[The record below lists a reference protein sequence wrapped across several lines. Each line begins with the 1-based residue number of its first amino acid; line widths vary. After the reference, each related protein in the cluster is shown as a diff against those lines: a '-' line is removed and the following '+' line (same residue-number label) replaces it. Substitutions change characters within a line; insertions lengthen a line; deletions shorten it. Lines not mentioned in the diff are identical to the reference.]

1 MADNIPLIV
10 EVQTKG
16 VKQAASDLQALEKA
30 ASSAEKS
37 TGGMSSGVNAVNAQL
52 AAMGAKAKN
61 AGSAFRD
68 LDPAAAAMAKLGKE
82 SKTAAEGIKSA
93 TTQLDKF
100 NKEAKDAEGPAK
112 GVSGALS
119 SLSKF
124 TGGLAI
130 GAAIYQMVG
139 DLKNAIDGLD
149 KLNDQ
154 VEMLGISAESLSA
167 LNFAGVL
174 SGISAEDMTQGLTR
188 LSVKMAEATEG
199 GNKASAVFE
208 KLGISVTDSS
218 GKLKAADAVY
228 YEIADAFSQM
238 EAGAEKTALSVEL
251 FNRGGA
257 KFVQMLSN
265 GSDGLRKMTDEAKA
279 LGGVIDGELVRQ
291 ADEFNDNL
299 ERLGTLSSSVGR
311 SILSSLLPPLNTL
324 IADLLRGISAA
335 GGFWSAMGA
344 VATMPFGN
352 LSTQIKSVRA
362 DLAGMEKD
370 QKEAGYFDQQRY
382 DRKIAQLKILQ
393 DRMADL
399 VVKENGAS
407 YSNEGRGTKPQSV
420 ASNSPSA
427 DYIALTQKMSGVSAD
442 FHKHLKILNAEYG
455 RTGNLKQYQA
465 EVQKLIETETQIGK
479 DSIKKPRT
487 GGGGGKTAAA
497 QASEEAKAYQDA
509 MKGLASVNANAQ
521 KSTLELSAAQS
532 TLYDLMT
539 SPAWATM
546 PEAWKQTALAQ
557 FESARA
563 AEMQAEKFK
572 EHAKAMEEGKRV
584 MESVRTPSEKLGVEI
599 TNLNKLLE
607 EGAISWE
614 VYARKVFAVQD
625 DFEATGKV
633 AKETGDEMDEFAKSA
648 AKNIQSEL
656 ADFLFDPFKD
666 GLDGMLEQ
674 WGKMLQRMI
683 AEAAAAQV
691 ARYLFGDMKDGKV
704 GGLVG
709 SIPWESIASA
719 IFSAKGNAFD
729 NGQVKKFASGGVF
742 GNGRI
747 LTKPTMF
754 ALGGTL
760 GVAGE
765 AGPEGA
771 LPLKRMSN
779 GKLGVYMSGGG
790 GTTINQTI
798 NAGSGTDKA
807 EVKRAA
813 ASGARAALGIMGGA
827 RRYG

>member
-93 TTQLDKF
+93 TNQLDKF

-130 GAAIYQMVG
+130 GATIYQMVG
-139 DLKNAIDGLD
+139 DLKSAIDGLD

-174 SGISAEDMTQGLTR
+174 SGISADEMTQGLTR

-228 YEIADAFSQM
+228 YEIADA
-238 EAGAEKTALSVEL
+238 
-251 FNRGGA
+251 
-257 KFVQMLSN
+257 
-265 GSDGLRKMTDEAKA
+265 KA

-299 ERLGTLSSSVGR
+299 AKMGTLASSVGR
-311 SILSSLLPPLNTL
+311 SILSNLLPPLNTL
-324 IADLLRGISAA
+324 IADLLRGTAAA
-335 GGFWSAMGA
+335 GGFFSYMGA

-352 LSTQIKSVRA
+352 LSTQIKSVRT

-407 YSNEGRGTKPQSV
+407 YSNEGRGVRPQSV
-420 ASNSPSA
+420 AANSPSA

-455 RTGNLKQYQA
+455 RTGNLKNYQA
-465 EVQKLIETETQIGK
+465 EVKKLIETETQIGK
-479 DSIKKPRT
+479 DSIKKPKA

-497 QASEEAKAYQDA
+497 QASEEAKVYQDA

-546 PEAWKQTALAQ
+546 PEAWKQTAVAQ

-563 AEMQAEKFK
+563 AEMQAEKFR
-572 EHAKAMEEGKRV
+572 EHAKAMEEGKKV
-584 MESVRTPSEKLGVEI
+584 MESMRTPEEALASEIV
-599 TNLNKLLE
+599 NLNRLLD
-607 EGAISWE
+607 EGAISWD
-614 VYARKVFAVQD
+614 VYARAVFAAQD
-625 DFEATGKV
+625 KLDGTKEKV
-633 AKETGDEMDEFAKSA
+633 KETTNEMDEFAKSA
-648 AKNIQSEL
+648 AKNIQSSL
-656 ADFLFDPFKD
+656 ADFLFDPFKE
-666 GLDGMLEQ
+666 GLDGMLK
-674 WGKMLQRMI
+674 GFATMLQRMI
-683 AEAAAAQV
+683 AEAAAAQI
-691 ARYLFGDMKDGKV
+691 ATALFGDMKSGKV

-709 SIPWESIASA
+709 SIPWGEILGAVLS
-719 IFSAKGNAFD
+719 KDGNAFD
-729 NGQVKKFASGGVF
+729 GGQVKKFASGGVF
-742 GNGRI
+742 GKGRI

-813 ASGARAALGIMGGA
+813 ASGARTALGVMGGA

>member
-1 MADNIPLIV
+1 MANDSIPLIV

-16 VKQAASDLQALEKA
+16 VKQAAADLQALEKA
-30 ASSAEKS
+30 ASSTEKS
-37 TGGMSSGVNAVNAQL
+37 TGGMSSAVNAVNAQL
-52 AAMGAKAKN
+52 AAMGAKAKG
-61 AGSAFRD
+61 AGSSLSA
-68 LDPAAAAMAKLGKE
+68 LDPAAAAMAKMGREAKN
-82 SKTAAEGIKSA
+82 AAEGVKAA

-100 NKEAKDAEGPAK
+100 NKEAKEAEGPAK
-112 GVSGALS
+112 GVAGALG

-130 GAAIYQMVG
+130 GAALYEMVG
-139 DLKNAIDGLD
+139 SLKSAIDGLD
-149 KLNDQ
+149 HLNDQ

-167 LNFAGVL
+167 LNFAGTL
-174 SGISAEDMTQGLTR
+174 SGISADEMTQGLTR
-188 LSVKMAEATEG
+188 LSVKMAEAAEG

-208 KLGISVTDSS
+208 KLGINVLDSS
-218 GKLKAADAVY
+218 GKLKAADAIY
-228 YEIADAFSQM
+228 YEVADAFSQM
-238 EAGAEKTALSVEL
+238 DKGAEKTALSVEL

-257 KFVQMLSN
+257 KFVQMLSM

-279 LGGVIDGELVRQ
+279 LGGVIDGDLVRQ
-291 ADEFNDNL
+291 SDEFNDNL
-299 ERLGTLSSSVGR
+299 AKLGTLASSVGR
-311 SILSSLLPPLNTL
+311 SILSGLLPPLNAL

-344 VATMPFGN
+344 VATMPFGD
-352 LSTQIKSVRA
+352 LATQIKSVRS
-362 DLAGMEKD
+362 DLSAMEKD

-393 DRMADL
+393 DRMGDL
-399 VVKENGAS
+399 VVNENGAS
-407 YSNEGRGTKPQSV
+407 YSNEGRGVKPQSV
-420 ASNSPSA
+420 AANSPSA

-455 RTGNLKQYQA
+455 RTGNLKNYQA
-465 EVQKLIETETQIGK
+465 EVKKLIETETQIGK
-479 DSIKKPRT
+479 DSIKKPKA
-487 GGGGGKTAAA
+487 GGGSSKTAAA

-546 PEAWKQTALAQ
+546 PEAWKQTAIAQ
-557 FESARA
+557 FDSARA
-563 AEMQAEKFK
+563 AEMQAEKFR

-584 MESVRTPSEKLGVEI
+584 MESMRTPEEALAAEI
-599 TNLNKLLE
+599 VNLNKLLD
-607 EGAISWE
+607 EGAISWD
-614 VYARKVFAVQD
+614 VYARAVFAAQD
-625 DFEATGKV
+625 KLDGTKKKV
-633 AKETGDEMDEFAKSA
+633 EETGNEMNEFAKSA
-648 AKNIQSEL
+648 AQNIQSSL
-656 ADFLFDPFKD
+656 ADFLFDPFEK
-666 GLDGMLEQ
+666 GLQGMLQ
-674 WGKMLQRMI
+674 SFGKMLQRMI
-683 AEAAAAQV
+683 AEAAAAQI
-691 ARYLFGDMKDGKV
+691 AKAIFGDMKDGKV

-709 SIPWESIASA
+709 AALPALA
-719 IFSAKGNAFD
+719 KIFSANGNAFD
-729 NGQVKKFASGGVF
+729 DGQVQKFASGGAF
-742 GNGRI
+742 GNGRV

-754 ALGGTL
+754 ALGGAF

-779 GKLGVYMSGGG
+779 GKLGVHMSGGG
-790 GTTINQTI
+790 GMTINQTI
-798 NAGSGTDKA
+798 NAGAGTDKA

-813 ASGARAALGIMGGA
+813 AAGARSVLGVANGA